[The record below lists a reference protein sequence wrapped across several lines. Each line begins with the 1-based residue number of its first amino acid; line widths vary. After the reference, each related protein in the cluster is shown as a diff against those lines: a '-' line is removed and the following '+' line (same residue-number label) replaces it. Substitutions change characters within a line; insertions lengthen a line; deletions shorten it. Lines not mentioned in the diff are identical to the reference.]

1 MWFEFISEQNTTD
14 PIYVLRQIQQ
24 NRNHFISLL
33 RIWKKHLIVFHVVC
47 FVVVK
52 LGKIVNRGM
61 GSNANI

>member
-24 NRNHFISLL
+24 KRNHFISLL
-33 RIWKKHLIVFHVVC
+33 RIWKKHLIVFHVVR

-61 GSNANI
+61 SSNANI